1 MAKQAADKSKS
12 KGQASDHK
20 HKGKPVLDTEKEQKK
35 AEKAAKA
42 AKAAKEEAAAAALAA
57 PVEKEPEAPRPP
69 ADPRLKFM
77 KKFHGKFLP
86 KGPLRDRLK
95 ALMVR
100 WDSGEDHGDVTAD
113 ELKTLFNDWKTV
125 RTKPERAVK
134 V

>member
-1 MAKQAADKSKS
+1 MAKQAADKSKAH
-12 KGQASDHK
+12 GSDKDK
-20 HKGKPVLDTEKEQKK
+20 HKAKPVLDTEKEQKK

-42 AKAAKEEAAAAALAA
+42 AKAAKEEAAAAAAA
-57 PVEKEPEAPRPP
+57 PPAEKAPEAPRPP
-69 ADPRLKFM
+69 ADPRLKVM

-100 WDSGEDHGDVTAD
+100 WDSGEDHGNVTVD
-113 ELKTLFNDWKTV
+113 ELKSLYNDWKTA
-125 RTKPERAVK
+125 RTKPARAVK

>member
-12 KGQASDHK
+12 KAHAPDK
-20 HKGKPVLDTEKEQKK
+20 HKGKPVLDPEKEQKK

-42 AKAAKEEAAAAALAA
+42 AKAAKAEAAAAVAA

-113 ELKTLFNDWKTV
+113 ELKSLFNDWKTA
-125 RTKPERAVK
+125 RTKPVRAVK